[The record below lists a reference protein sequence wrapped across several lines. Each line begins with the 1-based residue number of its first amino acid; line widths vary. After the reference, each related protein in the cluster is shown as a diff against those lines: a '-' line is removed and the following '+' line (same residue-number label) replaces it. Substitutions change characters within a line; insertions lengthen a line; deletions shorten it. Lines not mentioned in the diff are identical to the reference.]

1 MRNCFFPMVFV
12 IISLAIMV
20 LGIYI
25 ESKQL
30 PIILFGFIYSSVG
43 VFIYVDMH
51 RSYIF
56 ILGEN
61 NL

>member
-1 MRNCFFPMVFV
+1 MMFV
-12 IISLAIMV
+12 IIGLAIMV
-20 LGIYI
+20 GGIFV
-25 ESKQL
+25 ESKKL
-30 PIILFGFIYSSVG
+30 LLILFGFIYSSVG